1 MVLVNLSMMRSIAG
15 SSTKQEPSS
24 KIKWFDTVI
33 SYHYKYTECGNAPA
47 VKIAIKYI
55 EKPASKAISRHTFRS
70 EADAITSQQK
80 RKCCEHTAHL
90 DNMLPDLVQY
100 KWSQMSI
107 DELETTQSEIIDELD
122 SLREVDEES
131 GYTRNT
137 AQYRALEKQLSLL
150 LEMYECL
157 VQKRYAENLVSTST
171 ENKDKDTFVQKNRV
185 FSRSLRFLLPFKK
198 CMSFIDES
206 G

>member
-1 MVLVNLSMMRSIAG
+1 MMRPIVKQSAD
-15 SSTKQEPSS
+15 SSAKQEAPS
-24 KIKWFDTVI
+24 KIKWFDTVLA
-33 SYHYKYTECGNAPA
+33 YHYNYTECGNAPA
-47 VKIAIKYI
+47 VKIAIREI
-55 EKPASKAISRHTFRS
+55 EKPASKISRHTFRS
-70 EADAITSQQK
+70 EADAVASQQK
-80 RKCCEHTAHL
+80 RKCCEHKAHL

-107 DELETTQSEIIDELD
+107 DELEAAESDIIKKLD

-131 GYTRNT
+131 GYTRQT

-157 VQKRYAENLVSTST
+157 VQKRYDENLLSITT
-171 ENKDKDTFVQKNRV
+171 ENENKDIFIQKNSV
-185 FSRSLRFLLPFKK
+185 SIRSLRFLLPFQK
-198 CMSFIDES
+198 CMSFSDKS